1 MISSRDIP
9 GVGWAAGI
17 ERLINLIS
25 EKKVAINSRNKVLFA
40 VQEESYLNNNKVL
53 KQLYSSE
60 VNHEVRVS
68 KNIKK
73 LFSYADKNNF
83 DFILLIGEKEMSLN
97 KIILKDLKNK
107 TQKSIEISI
116 FNIDNEIR

>member
-1 MISSRDIP
+1 MGSWYRKIDK
-9 GVGWAAGI
+9 
-17 ERLINLIS
+17 LIS
-25 EKKVAINSRNKVLFA
+25 EKKVAIYSRNKVLFA

-68 KNIKK
+68 KNIKNY
-73 LFSYADKNNF
+73 LAVDKNNF
-83 DFILLIGEKEMSLN
+83 DFILLIEKEMSLN

-107 TQKSIEISI
+107 TQKSLKFRFLILIMK
-116 FNIDNEIR
+116 